1 MKCDQCDK
9 NATVHI
15 TENLEDKEKRREV
28 HLCEECAREQGVLQ
42 QPSLPQMLGGM
53 LAGEPEA
60 TSETT
65 DIACTKCGMTYS
77 EFRSSGRLGCS
88 DCDKPFK
95 RPLIPFLEKVHGST
109 RHTGKAPSHMGRSMA
124 VEQRIAVLTREMDK
138 AVDDEDFERAADLRD
153 KVQELKE
160 KRDGTG

>member
-15 TENLEDKEKRREV
+15 TENLENKEKRREV

-53 LAGEPEA
+53 LAGGPEA
-60 TSETT
+60 AITT
-65 DIACTKCGMTYS
+65 PDIACTKCGMTYS

-88 DCDKPFK
+88 DCYKPFK

-124 VEQRIAVLTREMDK
+124 VEQRIAVLQREMDK
-138 AVDDEDFERAADLRD
+138 AVEDEDFERAADLRD
-153 KVQELKE
+153 KIQELKE